1 MLHWETSTLFTASW
15 YLSDGLNLDK
25 IGNLDETGD
34 FGRTKK
40 DILDNIFVQSLGHE
54 G

>member
-40 DILDNIFVQSLGHE
+40 TFWTTYLFSP
-54 G
+54 